1 MHSAKPNGPATFWQG
16 FLLPKILPANKP
28 AKPLGAN
35 PADGLKLFYRKLVC
49 KPNIFFVCLPDILAP
64 MKPEETVD
72 YNIKVCWHAI
82 SRMYNTQ
89 AAKHD
94 ITTSIGFVLLNIDQ
108 ENGTPATK
116 IAPLLGL
123 ETRSLTRILRSM
135 EERGLIYKQADTQDK
150 RSVRI
155 FLTEEGLRGKE
166 ISRQTVRH
174 FNQKVREKIPQAQLE
189 TLFKVV
195 GQINAMIESKSLFD
209 DFMPKP
215 LRPETTSA

>member
-1 MHSAKPNGPATFWQG
+1 
-16 FLLPKILPANKP
+16 
-28 AKPLGAN
+28 
-35 PADGLKLFYRKLVC
+35 
-49 KPNIFFVCLPDILAP
+49 

-72 YNIKVCWHAI
+72 YNIKVAWHAI

-89 AAKHD
+89 AAQND

-108 ENGTPATK
+108 ERGTPATK

-135 EERGLIYKQADTQDK
+135 EEKGLIYKQADSVDK

-155 FLTEEGLRGKE
+155 FLTPVGLEKKE

-174 FNQKVREKIPQAQLE
+174 FNLKMREKIPQSQLDVFFKVAAQITGMIE
-189 TLFKVV
+189 GKTLFEEFV
-195 GQINAMIESKSLFD
+195 L
-209 DFMPKP
+209 KP
-215 LRPETTSA
+215 LQQEASAL

>member
-1 MHSAKPNGPATFWQG
+1 
-16 FLLPKILPANKP
+16 
-28 AKPLGAN
+28 
-35 PADGLKLFYRKLVC
+35 
-49 KPNIFFVCLPDILAP
+49 

-72 YNIKVCWHAI
+72 YNIKVAWHAI

-89 AAKHD
+89 AAQND

-108 ENGTPATK
+108 EKGTPATK

-135 EERGLIYKQADTQDK
+135 EEKGLIYKQGDSVDK

-155 FLTEEGLRGKE
+155 FLTPVGLEKKE

-174 FNQKVREKIPQAQLE
+174 FNLKMREKIPQSQLDVFFKVAAQITGMIE
-189 TLFKVV
+189 GKTLF
-195 GQINAMIESKSLFD
+195 E
-209 DFMPKP
+209 DFVLKP
-215 LRPETTSA
+215 LRQEPSAA

>member
-1 MHSAKPNGPATFWQG
+1 
-16 FLLPKILPANKP
+16 
-28 AKPLGAN
+28 
-35 PADGLKLFYRKLVC
+35 
-49 KPNIFFVCLPDILAP
+49 

-72 YNIKVCWHAI
+72 YNIKVAWHAI

-135 EERGLIYKQADTQDK
+135 EEKGLIYKQADTQDK

-155 FLTEEGLRGKE
+155 FLTDEGLRGKE

-174 FNQKVREKIPQAQLE
+174 FNQKVREKIPQNQLDVF
-189 TLFKVV
+189 FKVV
-195 GQINAMIESKSLFD
+195 GQITGMIEGKTLYD
-209 DFMPKP
+209 DFVPKP
-215 LRPETTSA
+215 LRSESPA

>member
-1 MHSAKPNGPATFWQG
+1 
-16 FLLPKILPANKP
+16 
-28 AKPLGAN
+28 
-35 PADGLKLFYRKLVC
+35 
-49 KPNIFFVCLPDILAP
+49 

-72 YNIKVCWHAI
+72 YNIKVAWHAI

-89 AAKHD
+89 AARYD

-108 ENGTPATK
+108 ELGTPATK

-135 EERGLIYKQADTQDK
+135 EEKGLIYKQADTQDK

-155 FLTEEGLRGKE
+155 FLTELGLEKKE

-174 FNQKVREKIPQAQLE
+174 FNLKVREKIPQNQLD
-189 TLFKVV
+189 TFFKVAS
-195 GQINAMIESKSLFD
+195 QITSMIEGKILFD
-209 DFMPKP
+209 DFELKP
-215 LRPETTSA
+215 LRKEASA

>member
-1 MHSAKPNGPATFWQG
+1 
-16 FLLPKILPANKP
+16 
-28 AKPLGAN
+28 
-35 PADGLKLFYRKLVC
+35 
-49 KPNIFFVCLPDILAP
+49 

-72 YNIKVCWHAI
+72 YNIKVAWHAI

-89 AAKHD
+89 AARYD

-108 ENGTPATK
+108 ELGTPATK

-135 EERGLIYKQADTQDK
+135 EEKGLIYKQADTQDK

-155 FLTEEGLRGKE
+155 FLTELGLEKKE

-174 FNQKVREKIPQAQLE
+174 FNQKAREKISQSQLDVF
-189 TLFKVV
+189 FKVAS
-195 GQINAMIESKSLFD
+195 QITGMIEGKTLFD
-209 DFMPKP
+209 DFE
-215 LRPETTSA
+215 LRPVRKETNQL

>member
-1 MHSAKPNGPATFWQG
+1 
-16 FLLPKILPANKP
+16 
-28 AKPLGAN
+28 
-35 PADGLKLFYRKLVC
+35 
-49 KPNIFFVCLPDILAP
+49 

-72 YNIKVCWHAI
+72 YNIKVAWHAI

-89 AAKHD
+89 AAQND

-135 EERGLIYKQADTQDK
+135 EEKGLIYKQADSVDK

-155 FLTEEGLRGKE
+155 FLTPLGLEKKE
-166 ISRQTVRH
+166 VSRQTVRH
-174 FNQKVREKIPQAQLE
+174 FNLKMREKIPQTQLDNFFRVAAQITGMIE
-189 TLFKVV
+189 AKTLFEGFV
-195 GQINAMIESKSLFD
+195 L
-209 DFMPKP
+209 KP
-215 LRPETTSA
+215 LLQELPAA

>member
-1 MHSAKPNGPATFWQG
+1 
-16 FLLPKILPANKP
+16 
-28 AKPLGAN
+28 
-35 PADGLKLFYRKLVC
+35 
-49 KPNIFFVCLPDILAP
+49 

-72 YNIKVCWHAI
+72 YNIKVAWHAI

-89 AAKHD
+89 AAQND

-108 ENGTPATK
+108 EKGTPATK

-135 EERGLIYKQADTQDK
+135 EEKGLIYKQTDSVDK

-155 FLTEEGLRGKE
+155 FLTPVGLEKKE

-174 FNQKVREKIPQAQLE
+174 FNLKMREKIPQNQLDVF
-189 TLFKVV
+189 FKVAV
-195 GQINAMIESKSLFD
+195 QITGMIEGKILFQ
-209 DFMPKP
+209 DFVLKA
-215 LRPETTSA
+215 LRPESSVA

>member
-1 MHSAKPNGPATFWQG
+1 
-16 FLLPKILPANKP
+16 
-28 AKPLGAN
+28 
-35 PADGLKLFYRKLVC
+35 
-49 KPNIFFVCLPDILAP
+49 

-72 YNIKVCWHAI
+72 YNIKIAWHAI

-89 AAKHD
+89 AAKAD

-108 ENGTPATK
+108 QEGTPATK

-135 EERGLIYKQADTQDK
+135 EEKGLIYKQADLYDK

-155 FLTEEGLRGKE
+155 FLTDLGLEKKE

-174 FNQKVREKIPQAQLE
+174 FNQKVREQVSQDELDV
-189 TLFKVV
+189 LFKVV
-195 GQINAMIESKSLFD
+195 GQITSMIEAKTVFE
-209 DFMPKP
+209 DFEPKP
-215 LRPETTSA
+215 LRKETPA